1 VSLRVRLR
9 FTKSLLRRTER
20 LCFGLGLASMGLCAA
35 LLAQAWFFQAYENWA
50 FEQELGGGPVSYREF
65 VTQAVSFS
73 TAGDEIPSA
82 PALGNVKPPSLGFNG
97 AGGGSI
103 VGRIEIPRIGLKTM
117 ILEGVSQRT
126 LAVAVGH
133 VPGTAFPGNPGNV
146 GLAGH
151 RDTFF
156 RGLRGVQPGDAIV
169 LTTLSGSYEYR
180 VKSCE
185 VVTPRETRV
194 LANSDEPSLTLVT
207 CYPFHYLGAAP
218 ERFIVHA
225 VRSRS

>member
-1 VSLRVRLR
+1 MSLRVRLR
-9 FTKSLLRRTER
+9 FTKSLVRRGER
-20 LCFGLGLASMGLCAA
+20 LFFLFGFVALALCGA
-35 LLAQAWFFQAYENWA
+35 LLGRAWFFQIYEDWA
-50 FEQELGGGPVSYREF
+50 FEQELQGGLVSYREF
-65 VTQAVSFS
+65 VAETVSFS
-73 TAGDEIPSA
+73 PT
-82 PALGNVKPPSLGFNG
+82 PPPNLGFDG

-126 LAVAVGH
+126 LALAVGH
-133 VPGTAFPGNPGNV
+133 IPGPALPGAAGNV

-156 RGLRGVQPGDAIV
+156 RTLRGVKPGDTIV
-169 LTTLSGSYEYR
+169 LTTLSGSYEYE

-185 VVTPRETRV
+185 VVTPRDTRV
-194 LANSDEPSLTLVT
+194 LADSGSPALTLVT
-207 CYPFHYLGAAP
+207 CYPFHYLGPAP

-225 VRSRS
+225 SRVTQRL